1 MSILN
6 EDQLKALADFYEFAN
21 EPPANPGDM
30 PSRPVEKEYPIG
42 GYAPGNYQCFCVTC
56 KAWFTGDKRAVQCEP
71 CAEKVV
77 EEWAIEQLSAPSKE
91 GTSQES
97 HSLIVDAQNELL
109 SGAYSKIKA
118 LEYQLSSMTEEL
130 RKARKNVDGLT
141 HWWTEAK
148 AERDAALKDSEEKQ
162 VSINSHYERFNEF
175 IEAANHARE
184 GQEKALKLLDQAL
197 KERDVAIGSSRT
209 WEKETSTL
217 GAILEGKNLEIAQLK
232 EEVGEYRNMINH
244 LVFEGNVITRGTAR
258 RVKQHLAKYKKEEQK

>member
-1 MSILN
+1 MS
-6 EDQLKALADFYEFAN
+6 ETKALRWVKASERLPERLVDKEYHARVKAFLSDDPKDVIIKAMPESVDFWIMNGYAFYCTAPADRIIEWLEGNA
-21 EPPANPGDM
+21 PNPGDM
-30 PSRPVEKEYPIG
+30 PSRPVDKTVDEMAAAAREGKDLHYG
-42 GYAPGNYQCFCVTC
+42 GYREVAQ
-56 KAWFTGDKRAVQCEP
+56 ALQ
-71 CAEKVV
+71 
-77 EEWAIEQLSAPSKE
+77 
-91 GTSQES
+91 SQISSITE
-97 HSLIVDAQNELL
+97 
-109 SGAYSKIKA
+109 A
-118 LEYQLSSMTEEL
+118 L
-130 RKARKNVDGLT
+130 RIARKNVDGLI
-141 HWWTEAK
+141 HWWTEVK

-162 VSINSHYERFNEF
+162 VSINSHYERFNEY

-197 KERDVAIGSSRT
+197 KERDVAIESSRT